1 VPIQRFTAQNFR
13 CLEKIELELNPQY
26 NLIFGRNASG
36 KTSLLEAISYLG
48 RGKSFRG
55 ASTQNLI
62 RHGESNFVLLG
73 KIDNEARESTLGVRN
88 SRDGLEIKIDGAAP
102 AGAAALAESL
112 PLLVVDPD
120 VHNLVGGAPEE
131 RRRYID
137 WIAFHVEHN
146 YLHNWR
152 RFRRTLK
159 QRNAALRDGTDTAAL
174 AGWDTEFIDAALA
187 VDQSRREIV
196 DLAADSFSDMAG
208 LLLGAEAG
216 LEYRSGWGKDQDLDS
231 ALAASNARDREQG
244 TTHVGPHRGDLRLV
258 LDERQARKVVSRGQ
272 QKLLACSLVLTAAE
286 LVQTH
291 LERPLLLLLD
301 DPAAELDSESLN
313 RLMSAVMG
321 LGSQVIATALAPD
334 SRLFPE
340 PPAMFHVERGQLAK
354 TP

>member
-1 VPIQRFTAQNFR
+1 MPLSSIKLTNFR
-13 CLEKIELELNPQY
+13 CFGSVLFEADPHY
-26 NLIFGRNASG
+26 NLIYGPNASG
-36 KTSLLEAISYLG
+36 KTSLLEAVSYLG

-62 RHGESNFVLLG
+62 RHGESDFVLLG
-73 KIDNEARESTLGVRN
+73 KIDNESRESTVGVRN
-88 SRDGLEIKIDGAAP
+88 SREGLEIKIDGAVP
-102 AGAAALAESL
+102 GGAAALAESL

-131 RRRYID
+131 RRRYVD
-137 WIAFHVEHN
+137 WIAFHVEHG
-146 YLHNWR
+146 YLQIWR

-159 QRNAALRDGTDTAAL
+159 QRNAALKDGADKASL
-174 AGWDTEFIDAALA
+174 AGWDREFIDAALA
-187 VDQSRREIV
+187 VDQARREIV
-196 DLAADSFSDMAG
+196 NLAADSFGEMAG
-208 LLLGAEAG
+208 MLLGSEAT
-216 LEYRSGWGKDQDLDS
+216 LEYRSGWAKEQDLLS
-231 ALAASNARDREQG
+231 ALGASNARDREQG

-313 RLMSAVMG
+313 RLMSAVIG

-340 PPAMFHVERGQLAK
+340 RPAMFHVERGQLIKA
-354 TP
+354 P